1 MSGRCCGVSS
11 VEHMAASG
19 ARGPGRDVAIR
30 ASDLSLRYHTAS
42 QLIRSKAVDG
52 VDFEICRGSLL
63 AVVGETGSGKSTLA
77 RAVALQADLPG
88 DRRSPIISG
97 GSLEVLGS
105 ELRGIARRERSRL
118 ARRVGYLRQEAGQYL
133 APRLTV
139 EENIVEPIYQ
149 LDRTF
154 DRMTAGAHAAT
165 LLDSVRLPLSMLGAM
180 PHELSKGQR
189 QRVAI
194 ARSLVLEP
202 DVLVADDP
210 TAGIDVTVR
219 SQILDV
225 IAGLQQERAFAA
237 LVVTADLSEVRRITD
252 TVAVMQMGRIVG
264 IGSIDEVF
272 EDPLHPYVRRLGESL
287 GAVTYSGN

>member
-1 MSGRCCGVSS
+1 MTSA
-11 VEHMAASG
+11 E
-19 ARGPGRDVAIR
+19 PEVAIR
-30 ASDLSLRYHTAS
+30 ALDLSLRYHTAS
-42 QLIRSKAVDG
+42 QLTRSKAVDG
-52 VDFEICRGSLL
+52 VDFEIRRGAIL

-88 DRRSPIISG
+88 DRRSPVTSG
-97 GSLEVLGS
+97 GSLEVLGR
-105 ELRGIARRERSRL
+105 EIRGISRRDRARL
-118 ARRVGYLRQEAGQYL
+118 ARRVGYLRQEAGQFL

-149 LDRTF
+149 IDRTF
-154 DRMTAGAHAAT
+154 DRLEAGAHAAT
-165 LLDSVRLPLSMLGAM
+165 LLDAVRLPLSMLGAL

-225 IAGLQQERAFAA
+225 IAGLQQERSFAA
-237 LVVTADLSEVRRITD
+237 LVVTADLGEVRRITD

-264 IGSIDEVF
+264 IGGIDEVF
-272 EDPLHPYVRRLGESL
+272 DDPLHPYVRRLGQSL
-287 GAVTYSGN
+287 GAVPVDE